1 VADSDSRPADSAPDK
16 SAVQA
21 RRASRGQAYD
31 LSALRFLIVEQHL
44 VMRLLYRSL
53 LRAFDILHVADSGD
67 MIEALQRFQRSSP
80 DVILLDWS
88 PSFPGLD
95 FLKMVRSPKSP
106 NRFVPVIL
114 ISSYTEPVAVLQ
126 ARDAGVTSFLAKPVT
141 AQLIYQRIC
150 MAIENQRPFIDTAT
164 FFGPDR
170 RVHEVPFEGAEK
182 RKGAQPTAAQ
192 PTAEPAAEP
201 AGEAPAEPT

>member
-1 VADSDSRPADSAPDK
+1 M
-16 SAVQA
+16 
-21 RRASRGQAYD
+21 
-31 LSALRFLIVEQHL
+31 

-88 PSFPGLD
+88 PSFPGLE
-95 FLKMVRSPKSP
+95 FLKMVRSRKSP

-114 ISSYTEPVAVLQ
+114 ISSYTEPHAVFE

-150 MAIENQRPFIDTAT
+150 MAIENQRSFIDTEA

-170 RVHEVPFEGAEK
+170 RVHQVPFEGAEK
-182 RKGAQPTAAQ
+182 RKNDQPAAVSAAA
-192 PTAEPAAEP
+192 AEPAAE
-201 AGEAPAEPT
+201 AGSIPRPKRT